1 MQLLVL
7 TWNYWLTK
15 ISNTK
20 KSLKKSTAKVKDKPM
35 ALERLVMQKKRLQYL
50 KLKLLS

>member
-1 MQLLVL
+1 MQLQVL

-15 ISNTK
+15 ISNRK
-20 KSLKKSTAKVKDKPM
+20 KSLKKSMAKVKDKPM
-35 ALERLVMQKKRLQYL
+35 VLERLVMQKKRLQYL